1 MGRKIIKGA
10 NTMRLTYR
18 KGENENND
26 FEFAYILTRRGIKK
40 AIADAKRDCIAW
52 GGVYMAYSIDSKD
65 GSLTYTRLGSKERV
79 EAFKRLFYNPKE
91 HTIIT
96 L

>member
-1 MGRKIIKGA
+1 M
-10 NTMRLTYR
+10 MLTYR
-18 KGENENND
+18 NGENKNTS
-26 FEFAYILTRRGIKK
+26 FEFALVLTSRGIKK

-52 GGVYMAYSIDSKD
+52 GGVYMAYSVDNKD
-65 GSLTYTRLGSKERV
+65 GSLTYTRLGSKERA
-79 EAFKRLFYNPKE
+79 EEFKRLFYNPKE